1 MNKKDLSRYSRN
13 ILLKEVG
20 IEGQEKLLAAKVLM
34 VGAGGLGC
42 PALQYLTAAG
52 VGHIGIIDFDYVDE
66 SNLQRQTLFTTA
78 DIGKNKSICAKERLH
93 ALNPYIELTAFNF
106 SLTTNNALDLFDK
119 YDIIIDGTDNFS
131 TRYLI
136 NDASLIKN
144 KPVVYGAINQFDGQV
159 SVFNFNNGPS
169 YRCLFPK
176 PPEPDSIPSCSEAG
190 VLGVLPGIIGTMQAN
205 EVIKLILGLD
215 GILNGKMLVYK
226 AIESETYKVSID
238 KSSTKAI
245 SKSEFVKIDYDVFC
259 KIIPKTK
266 SELNYFEKKGYKV
279 IDLRE
284 EWETSGQNKNHL
296 QIPFSQLNDQLSKL
310 KKNGKYILF
319 CENGERS
326 QSAIQFLR
334 SEHKFTN
341 LLNFHTQIS

>member
-1 MNKKDLSRYSRN
+1 MNNQDLSRYSRN

-78 DIGKNKSICAKERLH
+78 DIGKNKAICAKERLH
-93 ALNPYIELTAFNF
+93 ALNPYIELIAFDF
-106 SLTTNNALDLFDK
+106 SLTTNNALDLFDQ
-119 YDIIIDGTDNFS
+119 YDIIIDGSDNFS

-144 KPVVYGAINQFDGQV
+144 KPVVYGAINQFDGHV
-159 SVFNFNNGPS
+159 SVFNFKNGPS
-169 YRCLFPK
+169 YRCLFPT

-215 GILNGKMLVYK
+215 GLLNGKMLVYN
-226 AIESETYKVSID
+226 AIESETYKLSIA
-238 KSSTKAI
+238 KSSTKTI
-245 SKSEFVKIDYDVFC
+245 SKSEFLEMDYDVFC
-259 KIIPKTK
+259 GIIPKNK
-266 SELNYFEKKGYKV
+266 SELNYFEEKGYKV
-279 IDLRE
+279 VDLRE
-284 EWETSGQNKNHL
+284 EWEISDQNKRHL
-296 QIPFSQLNDQLSKL
+296 QIPFSQLNDKLSKL
-310 KKNGKYILF
+310 KINGKYILF

-326 QSAIQFLR
+326 ESAIQFLR
-334 SEHKFTN
+334 SEHNFTN
-341 LLNFHTQIS
+341 LLNFHTQTS